1 MVKKWKMMLLL
12 IATVFVSIT
21 GGCDVLNKCVPCGDF
36 MINCNTAGGCAVCFS
51 LDLATGE
58 MKWGYEDGSYMI
70 MDTDIASGTMTMTFY
85 DSYGVICYT
94 AVVDPLT
101 SSITY
106 TVNGKEY
113 TVNQDETWTC
123 PDGSTWVM
131 PDECAELGL
140 DIPGSEDDQEG
151 CPDMMTLPPCD

>member
-21 GGCDVLNKCVPCGDF
+21 VGCDVLNKCVPCGDF
-36 MINCNTAGGCAVCFS
+36 GMSCSTTGGCAVCFS
-51 LDLATGE
+51 IDFETGE
-58 MKWGYEDGSYMI
+58 MNWGYEDGSYMI
-70 MDTDIASGTMTMTFY
+70 MDATTGTMTFY

-94 AVVDPLT
+94 AVADPLT

-113 TVNQDETWTC
+113 TVNQDGTWTC

-131 PDECAELGL
+131 PDECTELGV

-151 CPDMMTLPPCD
+151 CPNIMTLPPCD